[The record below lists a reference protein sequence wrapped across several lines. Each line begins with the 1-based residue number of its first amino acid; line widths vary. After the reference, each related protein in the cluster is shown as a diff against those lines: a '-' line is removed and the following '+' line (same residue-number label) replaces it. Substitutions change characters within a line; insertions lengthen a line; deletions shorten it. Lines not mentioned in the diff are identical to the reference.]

1 MPTLCFDA
9 RNLDVAV
16 QAVIAGVQANNEK
29 GILVMG
35 TGKRI
40 PITDTAAIRQHLIN
54 KAYQRYQECLTEGPI
69 QTARIEGMIYSPVG
83 FVFEI
88 APDIIRPEPPTPEG
102 QPYTERYTHQAYFWS
117 VL

>member
-1 MPTLCFDA
+1 MSTLCFDA
-9 RNLDVAV
+9 QNLDAAV
-16 QAVIAGVQANNEK
+16 QAVIAGVQANNES

-40 PITDTAAIRQHLIN
+40 PITDTAAIRQHLVN
-54 KAYQRYQECLTEGPI
+54 KTYKRYQQCVSEGTI
-69 QTARIEGMIYSPVG
+69 QTARIEDMIYKPVG

-88 APDIIRPEPPTPEG
+88 APDIFSSEPPTPEG
-102 QPYTERYTHQAYFWS
+102 QPYTERYTHLAMFWS

>member
-1 MPTLCFDA
+1 MPALCFDTQ
-9 RNLDVAV
+9 NLDKAV
-16 QAVIAGVQANNEK
+16 QAVIAGLQANDES

-40 PITDTAAIRQHLIN
+40 PITDPAGIRQHLIN
-54 KAYQRYQECLTEGPI
+54 KAYKRYQQCVSEGAI
-69 QTARIEGMIYSPVG
+69 QIARIEDVIYKPVG

-88 APDIIRPEPPTPEG
+88 APTIFSSAPPTPEG
-102 QPYTERYTHQAYFWS
+102 QPYTDRYTHLAMFWT